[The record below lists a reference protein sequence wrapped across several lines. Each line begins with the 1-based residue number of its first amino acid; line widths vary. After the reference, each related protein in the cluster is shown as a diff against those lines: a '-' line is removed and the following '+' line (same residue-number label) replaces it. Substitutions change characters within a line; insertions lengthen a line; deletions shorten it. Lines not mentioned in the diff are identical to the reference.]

1 VPTPAR
7 ASTEAAA
14 RHPARDGADLLSLL
28 VSAIALVLVIEGLL
42 PFMNPGLWR
51 RVFERAVRMTDGQI
65 RMVGLTSL
73 VIGVAVLL
81 LFGP

>member
-1 VPTPAR
+1 
-7 ASTEAAA
+7 
-14 RHPARDGADLLSLL
+14 LISLL

-65 RMVGLTSL
+65 RMLGLTSL
-73 VIGVAVLL
+73 VIGVAVLMIW
-81 LFGP
+81 GS